1 MRIRGGNTRLDFD
14 ALMRDLAVVGGIAL
28 VAWTAIGA
36 ATVPTGICTVAP
48 TATIRFL
55 LAVTILVFARR
66 AYEEIRDRRWRKLSP
81 DQRFGFG
88 NPLEESRGN
97 DAALGFDAP
106 AASTGAPQP
115 QG

>member
-1 MRIRGGNTRLDFD
+1 MRIRGGNQRLDFD

-28 VAWTAIGA
+28 VAWIAVGA

-48 TATIRFL
+48 TATLRFL
-55 LAVTILVFARR
+55 AAVAILVFARR
-66 AYEEIRDRRWRKLSP
+66 AYAEIRDRRWRKLPP

-88 NPLEESRGN
+88 NLHDDPRSN
-97 DAALGFDAP
+97 DAALGFEAP
-106 AASTGAPQP
+106 AATEASQP

>member
-1 MRIRGGNTRLDFD
+1 MRIRGGNSRLDFD

-28 VAWTAIGA
+28 VAWTAVGA

-55 LAVTILVFARR
+55 LAVAILVFARR
-66 AYEEIRDRRWRKLSP
+66 AYEEVRDRRWRKLPP
-81 DQRFGFG
+81 DQRFGFAD
-88 NPLEESRGN
+88 PLN
-97 DAALGFDAP
+97 DPQTHDADLGFETS
-106 AASTGAPQP
+106 AATEASQP